1 MKKND
6 LQREKRQNN
15 TEIKKLTAELQVYID
30 TKDYVSDML
39 KVETKQS
46 GKNRCTDW

>member
-1 MKKND
+1 MKHQ
-6 LQREKRQNN
+6 LCGFHVMQNLCK
-15 TEIKKLTAELQVYID
+15 KKLTAELQVYID